1 MARASRGRRN
11 RGRRAALP
19 GRGAPEPSGTAAVV
33 GGGKMG
39 CDIAAV
45 LAAAG
50 WEVHCQETASH
61 MRISLPARFRAA
73 AAPLRAAKS
82 AAKHFHVHETLD
94 TIPWRRIALVIEAAP
109 EQLALKQGVFAR
121 IEALAPRTA
130 ILTTNTSSLRLADVM
145 RKVKHKDRVAIVH
158 WATPAN
164 ISPLIEVVRGT
175 RTSPATIRRINQ
187 WMRALGKIVV
197 NLNRDVP
204 GMIVNRAQHAM
215 MRECFSL
222 VDKGICS
229 LEDIDRAV
237 RYGFGFR
244 YVVCGPVRQR
254 DLNGLVINHRAATQI
269 YPTLNNSRV
278 PPRALAKRVRAGDVG
293 VTVGRGFY
301 RWDKQTLGPWLQRY
315 EATLATLLRLM
326 RETIDGEKTPSPAR
340 R

>member
-1 MARASRGRRN
+1 MASKG
-11 RGRRAALP
+11 LV
-19 GRGAPEPSGTAAVV
+19 AAVI

-50 WEVHCQETASH
+50 WQVHAQEPDTV
-61 MRISLPARFRAA
+61 MRASLPARFRNALK
-73 AAPLRAAKS
+73 PLRAADG
-82 AAKHFHVHETLD
+82 AAGRFAVHEGLE
-94 TIPWRRIALVIEAAP
+94 TIPWREVAWVIEAVP
-109 EQLALKQGVFAR
+109 ERLPLKQALFAQIESLALRG
-121 IEALAPRTA
+121 A

-145 RKVKHKDRVAIVH
+145 RRVQHKDRIAIVH

-164 ISPLIEVVRGT
+164 ISPLVEVVRGT
-175 RTSPATIRRINQ
+175 RSSERVIRQLNA
-187 WMRALGKIVV
+187 WLRALDKIAV
-197 NLNRDVP
+197 NLARDVP

-229 LEDIDRAV
+229 LQDIDLAV

-254 DLNGLVINHRAATQI
+254 DLNGLVINCRAAAQI
-269 YPTLNNSRV
+269 YPTLDGRRV
-278 PPRALAKRVRAGDVG
+278 PPRALADRVKAGHVG

-301 RWDKQTLGPWLQRY
+301 KWDRRTLGPWLQRY
-315 EATLATLLRLM
+315 EKTLAALLRLM
-326 RETIDGEKTPSPAR
+326 RETIDGGGKPGRSRRPSRGRLA
-340 R
+340 

>member
-1 MARASRGRRN
+1 MARETAV
-11 RGRRAALP
+11 
-19 GRGAPEPSGTAAVV
+19 AAVV

-50 WEVHCQETASH
+50 WAVHCQEPEARMRASL
-61 MRISLPARFRAA
+61 SARFRSAL
-73 AAPLRAAKS
+73 APLRAAKS
-82 AAKHFHVHETLD
+82 TATRFHVHEELGA
-94 TIPWRRIALVIEAAP
+94 IPWPQIALVIEAVP
-109 EQLALKQGVFAR
+109 EQLALKQNLFAR

-164 ISPLIEVVRGT
+164 ISPLIEVVRGA

-187 WMRALGKIVV
+187 WMRSLGKIVV

-229 LEDIDRAV
+229 LQDIDLAV

-269 YPTLNNSRV
+269 YPTLNSSRV
-278 PPRALAKRVRAGDVG
+278 PPRAIASRVKAGHVG

-301 RWDKQTLGPWLQRY
+301 RWDKRTLGPWLQRY
-315 EATLATLLRLM
+315 EKTLEALLRLM
-326 RETIDGEKTPSPAR
+326 RETIDGEKVQNRNRRTSPR
-340 R
+340 RASRVSR